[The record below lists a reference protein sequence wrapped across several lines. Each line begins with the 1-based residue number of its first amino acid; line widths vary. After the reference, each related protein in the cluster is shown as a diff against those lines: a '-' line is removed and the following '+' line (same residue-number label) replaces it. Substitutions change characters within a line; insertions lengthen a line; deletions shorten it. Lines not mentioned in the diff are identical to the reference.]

1 MKQNVQLKGR
11 IRLYLQWP
19 IFMTILLVIMDVWVA
34 FVDRR
39 ACVIM
44 TIGVLIYATIVAV
57 MYFMNKNA
65 IVEEVVQFATQFGS
79 IQKKLLQEMSV
90 PYALLYSDGK
100 IMWMNDRFKE
110 ILSESN
116 VGDKYISAA
125 IPEINSQI
133 FPVDVEEPVNLN
145 VTYRNRDYEVYLR
158 KVLVQGMSDI
168 EELFAMP
175 QEKEY
180 FIAVYLTD
188 VTKLNEYARENE
200 EQRLV
205 SGLIYIDNYDE
216 LMHSVEEVRQ
226 SLLVALIDRKINQY
240 VMKGNGIIRKLEKDK
255 YFAVFKKKDLL
266 EMAED
271 KFSVL
276 EDVKTINI
284 GNDVPPTLSFG
295 LGLSSESYGQSYGY
309 SRIAIDLA
317 LARGGDQAVI
327 KDCHGLTYFGGRR
340 EQTAKNTRVKA
351 RVKAEA
357 LREFMITKDRVLVMG
372 HKVGDVD
379 SFGAAIGIYRAGVTL
394 GKPVHIVIG
403 EPTAQVRQF
412 QKMFINNSEYPSDM
426 FVSPS
431 EVADLVN
438 SNTMVVV
445 VDTNRPSY
453 TECEALLTL
462 TKTVVVL
469 DHHRQGSESITNAV
483 LSYIEPY
490 ASSSCEMVAEV
501 LQYIDDDVRLRNIEA
516 DCMYAG
522 IMIDTNDFK
531 NKTGVRTFE
540 AAAFLRR
547 KGADIT
553 HVRKVF
559 RDDMESFRLKAD
571 MIRNTELFK
580 GVFAISTCVNS
591 NGVESPTIIGAQ
603 AANELL
609 NIDGIKASFVLT
621 LYNKKIYVSARSID
635 EVNVQVI
642 MERMGGGGHMN
653 SAGAQFLD
661 SDMSMA
667 VMTLKAT
674 IDDMIDEG
682 EI

>member
-11 IRLYLQWP
+11 IKLYMQWP
-19 IFMTILLVIMDVWVA
+19 IFMTILLLVIDVWII
-34 FVDRR
+34 FVDKR
-39 ACVIM
+39 AFMILSIGIVIYM
-44 TIGVLIYATIVAV
+44 ILVFS
-57 MYFMNKNA
+57 MYFRNKNA
-65 IVEEVVQFATQFGS
+65 IVKEVVQFANQFGS
-79 IQKKLLQEMSV
+79 IQKKLLQEMSI
-90 PYALLYSDGK
+90 PYALLYNDGK
-100 IMWMNDRFKE
+100 VMWMNDSFQK
-110 ILSESN
+110 ILEGMN
-116 VGDKYISAA
+116 IGDKNISSV
-125 IPEINSQI
+125 IPELNRQM
-133 FPVDVEEPVNLN
+133 FPTDVENPVDLEIR
-145 VTYRNRDYEVYLR
+145 YKDRDYKVYLR

-168 EELFAMP
+168 EDLFAMP

-180 FIAVYLTD
+180 FISMYLDDT
-188 VTKLNEYARENE
+188 TQLNEFARMNE

-255 YFAVFKKKDLL
+255 YFAVIKKKDFLN
-266 EMAED
+266 MIDD

-284 GNDVPPTLSFG
+284 GNDVPPTLSMG
-295 LGLSSESYGQSYGY
+295 LGLSTESYSQSYGY
-309 SRIAIDLA
+309 SRVAIDLA

-327 KDCHGLTYFGGRR
+327 KDCKGLTYFGGRR

-394 GKPVHIVIG
+394 GKPVHIVID

-426 FVSPS
+426 FVSPT
-431 EVADLVN
+431 EVADIVN
-438 SNTMVVV
+438 SNSMVVV

-453 TECEALLTL
+453 TECEALLSL
-462 TKTVVVL
+462 TKTIVVL

-490 ASSSCEMVAEV
+490 ASSACEMVSEV

-540 AAAFLRR
+540 AAAYLRR
-547 KGADIT
+547 CGADIT
-553 HVRKVF
+553 QVRKIF
-559 RDDMESFRLKAD
+559 RDDMEAFRLRAN
-571 MIRNTELFK
+571 MIQNTELYRD
-580 GVFAISTCVNS
+580 VFAISTCTDS
-591 NGVESPTIIGAQ
+591 HGVESPTIVGAQ
-603 AANELL
+603 TANELL
-609 NIDGIKASFVLT
+609 NIEGIKASFVLT

-635 EVNVQVI
+635 EVNVQII

-653 SAGAQFLD
+653 AAGAQFLD
-661 SDMSMA
+661 SNMGMA
-667 VMTLKAT
+667 VMTLKST
-674 IDDMIDEG
+674 IADMMDEG